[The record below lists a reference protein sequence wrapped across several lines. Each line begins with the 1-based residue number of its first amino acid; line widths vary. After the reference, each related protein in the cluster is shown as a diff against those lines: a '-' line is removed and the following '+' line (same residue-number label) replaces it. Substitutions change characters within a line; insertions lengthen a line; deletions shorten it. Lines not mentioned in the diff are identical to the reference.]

1 MLGLSCAT
9 GAGVAEPARRARARA
24 RRRPRAPSRA
34 GAGEDELAD
43 YLLYRPRARQR
54 IFRLVRDDG
63 IVRIAGR
70 DVVSLVDQL
79 DLATPEG
86 VRELSLE
93 LGRLG
98 VIDALRH
105 AGVKPGHEVAIGD
118 ERFEFS
124 LPPEEAGRHDDGGD
138 DDGRSR
144 MVSTDTPRVGVLGS
158 LCNPVHLGHL
168 LLCQEATW
176 QLGLSRVVLVP
187 TGMPPHRPAPPE
199 SAAMRLRLAQAAAIG
214 NPALTVSRVE
224 IERPGPSYM
233 VDTLRELAQRY
244 PGQRPRAAARLR
256 PVRGALDLARAR
268 AGAAARPI
276 AVARR
281 PGVSPDV
288 LADADIERIEMPQVD
303 ISSSMIRERVAAGR
317 PIRHLVPDPV
327 RELIEAEG
335 LYR

>member
-1 MLGLSCAT
+1 
-9 GAGVAEPARRARARA
+9 
-24 RRRPRAPSRA
+24 
-34 GAGEDELAD
+34 
-43 YLLYRPRARQR
+43 
-54 IFRLVRDDG
+54 
-63 IVRIAGR
+63 
-70 DVVSLVDQL
+70 
-79 DLATPEG
+79 
-86 VRELSLE
+86 
-93 LGRLG
+93 
-98 VIDALRH
+98 
-105 AGVKPGHEVAIGD
+105 
-118 ERFEFS
+118 
-124 LPPEEAGRHDDGGD
+124 
-138 DDGRSR
+138 

-176 QLGLSRVVLVP
+176 QLGLSRVVVVP
-187 TGMPPHRPAPPE
+187 TGTPPHRPPPE
-199 SAAMRLRLAQAAAIG
+199 ESPAVRLRLAQAAAIG

-244 PGQRPRAAARLR
+244 PGNVLVLLLGSDQFAALSSWHQPELVPR
-256 PVRGALDLARAR
+256 LAR
-268 AGAAARPI
+268 I

-288 LADADIERIEMPQVD
+288 LADADVDRIEMPQVD

-335 LYR
+335 LYRAS

>member
-1 MLGLSCAT
+1 
-9 GAGVAEPARRARARA
+9 
-24 RRRPRAPSRA
+24 
-34 GAGEDELAD
+34 
-43 YLLYRPRARQR
+43 
-54 IFRLVRDDG
+54 
-63 IVRIAGR
+63 
-70 DVVSLVDQL
+70 
-79 DLATPEG
+79 
-86 VRELSLE
+86 
-93 LGRLG
+93 
-98 VIDALRH
+98 
-105 AGVKPGHEVAIGD
+105 
-118 ERFEFS
+118 
-124 LPPEEAGRHDDGGD
+124 
-138 DDGRSR
+138 

-187 TGMPPHRPAPPE
+187 TGMPPHRPAPAE

-233 VDTLRELAQRY
+233 VDTLGELAQRY
-244 PGQRPRAAARLR
+244 PGNGLVLLLGSDQYAALSTWHEPERVAQ
-256 PVRGALDLARAR
+256 LAR
-268 AGAAARPI
+268 I

-288 LADADIERIEMPQVD
+288 LADSDIERIEMPQVD

-335 LYR
+335 LYRG